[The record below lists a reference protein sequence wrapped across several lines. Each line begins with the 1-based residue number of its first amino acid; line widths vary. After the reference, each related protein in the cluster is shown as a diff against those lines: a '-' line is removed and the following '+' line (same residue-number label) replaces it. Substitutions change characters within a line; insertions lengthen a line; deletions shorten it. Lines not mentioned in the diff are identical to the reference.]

1 VIDDAIGSLRTLFSA
16 SLAVLVLWL
25 VTWPATGEKLA
36 LFAAAVELHEW
47 VALKDR
53 LGRLESSVFETSPG
67 QAISGEAETAQRIA
81 PNDELYD
88 RPDTEIVVSTTWPE
102 RRSYTITLEP
112 VIYDPKGLADR
123 ARAYQVTGRDLPLS
137 WGQLYAVF
145 RRVDPERDVEDP
157 TALDEEPRAVELGLV
172 PASYRGFKGPRPG
185 ERQVLAALRDAN
197 FPPSWEEL
205 RLPLLE
211 HGFDGDA
218 SALTRDDAA
227 LAGLRGA
234 VDVRK
239 ESAGIS
245 ILGVQLSLSQLFAA
259 IGLVLA
265 IQAFLALGPLLALRA
280 AEDRRASLAWIFALP
295 RTDAPGRAALEG
307 VICAVTFGWAA
318 APLGILVLQCVSY
331 ARLGSAPHWSFWPGA
346 LGLAASAL
354 VFAAVAVEL
363 RALRT
368 ARARR
373 SRREPVAVR
382 VEPGVSEPDPR
393 AASLTPR

>member
-157 TALDEEPRAVELGLV
+157 TALDEEPRGQASGRSSRRSATRTSRRRGRSCGSPCSSTGSTAMRARSRATTPHS
-172 PASYRGFKGPRPG
+172 PAC
-185 ERQVLAALRDAN
+185 AARSTCA
-197 FPPSWEEL
+197 
-205 RLPLLE
+205 
-211 HGFDGDA
+211 
-218 SALTRDDAA
+218 
-227 LAGLRGA
+227 
-234 VDVRK
+234 
-239 ESAGIS
+239 
-245 ILGVQLSLSQLFAA
+245 
-259 IGLVLA
+259 
-265 IQAFLALGPLLALRA
+265 
-280 AEDRRASLAWIFALP
+280 RRA
-295 RTDAPGRAALEG
+295 RA
-307 VICAVTFGWAA
+307 
-318 APLGILVLQCVSY
+318 S
-331 ARLGSAPHWSFWPGA
+331 RSSACS
-346 LGLAASAL
+346 SA
-354 VFAAVAVEL
+354 
-363 RALRT
+363 
-368 ARARR
+368 
-373 SRREPVAVR
+373 
-382 VEPGVSEPDPR
+382 
-393 AASLTPR
+393 